1 MYHRFNENKYP
12 STNIEMDIFKKQ
24 INIIKNKNYE
34 FEIPESFDLSFNKP
48 KTKKKILI
56 TIDDAFSSFYEN
68 AWPFLKE
75 NKIPFILFVST
86 QPVGKRGYMT
96 WEQIKEVEKEN
107 FAFIGNHSHS
117 HEYLLDF
124 SFTDFKKD
132 FSLTSKIYENTD
144 KKNYKEKFEAVK
156 AYLKKGD
163 CYQVNLSKKYMVKTS
178 GDPWDFYCKF
188 RYINKSPFMAYL
200 QFDGNTLLSGS
211 PERFLKSNNGL
222 VSTRPIKGT
231 SARGSNAAEDKKN
244 INILK
249 NSSKEQA
256 ENLMIVDLLRNDLG
270 VNCKSGS
277 IKVDEL
283 FVIESYPNVHH
294 LVSSIKGLLK
304 DESSVFDLFNDAFP
318 GGSITGAPK
327 KRAMEIINELE
338 SHARDLYCGS
348 IVYFSFDGKLDSNIA
363 IRSMI
368 HNDDTIHFYSGGGLT
383 IQSSL
388 DAEYKEIEDKVNN
401 IKKTIL
407 FFKRKDNA

>member
-1 MYHRFNENKYP
+1 MH
-12 STNIEMDIFKKQ
+12 
-24 INIIKNKNYE
+24 IIKIPYYSDSSIYFEKIRHFTWPIFLDSSYQSLMKKNKLVHYDVLTANPFFKVILLDNNE
-34 FEIPESFDLSFNKP
+34 VAIHDLIQ
-48 KTKKKILI
+48 KKI
-56 TIDDAFSSFYEN
+56 TQSKKN
-68 AWPFLKE
+68 PLKILE
-75 NKIPFILFVST
+75 GIMQKYKIPKNEYPFV
-86 QPVGKRGYMT
+86 GGALGYISYDMN
-96 WEQIKEVEKEN
+96 IDNNK
-107 FAFIGNHSHS
+107 
-117 HEYLLDF
+117 
-124 SFTDFKKD
+124 SFVKKD
-132 FSLTSKIYENTD
+132 FLITSKIYENTD

-156 AYLKKGD
+156 EYLKKGD
-163 CYQVNLSKKYMVKTS
+163 CYQVNLSKKYMVKTF

-188 RYINKSPFMAYL
+188 RQINKSPFMAFL

-211 PERFLKSNNGL
+211 PERFLKSNNGQ

-304 DESSVFDLFNDAFP
+304 DESSVFALFNDAFP

-368 HNDDTIHFYSGGGLT
+368 HNDDTLHFYSGGGLT
-383 IQSSL
+383 IQSSV